1 MKKEENNMSEKD
13 MKINNKKKSHRR
25 RLAQVCK
32 GGTFLLTKSDGS
44 KELVT
49 QSKKEVIDILRQGE
63 LNGARQRRQKRM
75 KEKHERI

>member
-1 MKKEENNMSEKD
+1 M
-13 MKINNKKKSHRR
+13 NNKKKSHRR
-25 RLAQVCK
+25 RLARICK

-63 LNGARQRRQKRM
+63 LNGARQRRQKQM

>member
-1 MKKEENNMSEKD
+1 MKKEENNMSEK
-13 MKINNKKKSHRR
+13 KSHRR
-25 RLAQVCK
+25 RLAQLCK

-63 LNGARQRRQKRM
+63 LNGARQRRQKQM

>member
-1 MKKEENNMSEKD
+1 MKM
-13 MKINNKKKSHRR
+13 NNKKKSYRR
-25 RLAQVCK
+25 RLAQICK

-63 LNGARQRRQKRM
+63 LNGARQRRQKQM

>member
-1 MKKEENNMSEKD
+1 MRVVRKNR
-13 MKINNKKKSHRR
+13 KKSHRR
-25 RLAQVCK
+25 RLAQICK

-63 LNGARQRRQKRM
+63 LNGARQRRQKQM

>member
-1 MKKEENNMSEKD
+1 MRVVRK
-13 MKINNKKKSHRR
+13 NKKKSLRR
-25 RLAQVCK
+25 RLAQICK
-32 GGTFLLTKSDGS
+32 GCTFLLTKSDGS

-63 LNGARQRRQKRM
+63 LNGARQRRQKQM